1 MILWTLVHLS
11 RKISNRSRPKENLNI
26 LRYIVIE
33 MTNFDELE
41 KEQKQEK
48 TIQSVAQTSDKSIA
62 DVSLK
67 DVKFKLDS
75 NQTYE
80 QQAKDVVNAMA
91 TAKAV
96 EDEATVQALAK
107 GKQDELIGEQQSKV
121 KKTQKDF
128 IDAQTEVQKAEY
140 DSNKALFDTFNII
153 SHLPKWLQMIVVPLL
168 TPFYLIGVLVIKVP
182 CGFVRMLID
191 GIDGIICRYEK
202 ADERTRP
209 RIKVTVWII
218 LGIAIA
224 TAITLGV
231 LGGLKII

>member
-1 MILWTLVHLS
+1 MGIICEL
-11 RKISNRSRPKENLNI
+11 IGRSMA
-26 LRYIVIE
+26 IE
-33 MTNFDELE
+33 MIDFDKMEREQAEAEAKAKE
-41 KEQKQEK
+41 KAVQ
-48 TIQSVAQTSDKSIA
+48 VADTTDKPIA

-67 DVKFKLDS
+67 DVKFKLNT

-80 QQAKDVVNAMA
+80 EQAKDVVNAMA

-107 GKQDELIGEQQSKV
+107 GKQDELIGEQQAKITKT
-121 KKTQKDF
+121 KKDLKDSETELQKSEF
-128 IDAQTEVQKAEY
+128 
-140 DSNKALFDTFNII
+140 DSNKTLFDTFNIV

-209 RIKVTVWII
+209 RIKVAVWVIFG
-218 LGIAIA
+218 LA
-224 TAITLGV
+224 TAGAITLGV
-231 LGGLKII
+231 LSGLKII

>member
-1 MILWTLVHLS
+1 MA
-11 RKISNRSRPKENLNI
+11 
-26 LRYIVIE
+26 IE
-33 MTNFDELE
+33 MIDFDKLE
-41 KEQKQEK
+41 REQAEAKEKA
-48 TIQSVAQTSDKSIA
+48 IQVADTTDKPIA

-67 DVKFKLDS
+67 DVKFKLNT

-80 QQAKDVVNAMA
+80 EQAKDVVNAMA

-107 GKQDELIGEQQSKV
+107 GKQDELIGEQQAKITKT
-121 KKTQKDF
+121 KKDLKDSETELQKSEF
-128 IDAQTEVQKAEY
+128 
-140 DSNKALFDTFNII
+140 DSNKTLFDTFNIV

-218 LGIAIA
+218 FGLLVAG
-224 TAITLGV
+224 AITLGV

>member
-1 MILWTLVHLS
+1 MT
-11 RKISNRSRPKENLNI
+11 
-26 LRYIVIE
+26 IE
-33 MTNFDELE
+33 MIDFDKLE
-41 KEQKQEK
+41 QEQAEAKAKEKA
-48 TIQSVAQTSDKSIA
+48 IQSVAQTSEKSIA

-67 DVKFKLDS
+67 DVKFRLNS

-80 QQAKDVVNAMA
+80 QQAKDVVNVIA
-91 TAKAV
+91 TVKAV

-218 LGIAIA
+218 LGITII
-224 TAITLGV
+224 TAITLGI

>member
-1 MILWTLVHLS
+1 MA
-11 RKISNRSRPKENLNI
+11 
-26 LRYIVIE
+26 IE
-33 MTNFDELE
+33 MIDFDKLE
-41 KEQKQEK
+41 QEQAEAKAKEKA
-48 TIQSVAQTSDKSIA
+48 IQSVAQTSDKSIA

-67 DVKFKLDS
+67 DVKFRLNT

-80 QQAKDVVNAMA
+80 EQAKDVVNVIA
-91 TAKAV
+91 TVKAV

-128 IDAQTEVQKAEY
+128 INAQTEVQKAEY

-191 GIDGIICRYEK
+191 GVDGIICRYEK

-209 RIKVTVWII
+209 RIKVTIWII
-218 LGIAIA
+218 FGIAIA
-224 TAITLGV
+224 TAITLGI

>member
-1 MILWTLVHLS
+1 MA
-11 RKISNRSRPKENLNI
+11 
-26 LRYIVIE
+26 IE
-33 MTNFDELE
+33 MIDFDKMEREQAEAEAKE
-41 KEQKQEK
+41 KA
-48 TIQSVAQTSDKSIA
+48 IQVADTTDKPIA

-67 DVKFKLDS
+67 DVKFKLNT

-80 QQAKDVVNAMA
+80 EQAKDVVNAMA
-91 TAKAV
+91 TAKAG

-107 GKQDELIGEQQSKV
+107 GKQDELIGEQQAKITKT
-121 KKTQKDF
+121 KKDLKDSETELQKSEF
-128 IDAQTEVQKAEY
+128 
-140 DSNKALFDTFNII
+140 DSNKTLFDTFNIV

-209 RIKVTVWII
+209 RIKVAVWVIFG
-218 LGIAIA
+218 LA
-224 TAITLGV
+224 TAGAITLGV
-231 LGGLKII
+231 LSGLKII

>member
-1 MILWTLVHLS
+1 MA
-11 RKISNRSRPKENLNI
+11 
-26 LRYIVIE
+26 IE
-33 MTNFDELE
+33 MIDFDKLE
-41 KEQKQEK
+41 REQAEAKAQEK
-48 TIQSVAQTSDKSIA
+48 AIQVADTTDKPIA

-67 DVKFKLDS
+67 DVKFKLNTDQS
-75 NQTYE
+75 YE
-80 QQAKDVVNAMA
+80 AQAKDVVNAMA

-107 GKQDELIGEQQSKV
+107 GKQDELIGEQQAKITKT
-121 KKTQKDF
+121 KKDLKDSETELQKSEF
-128 IDAQTEVQKAEY
+128 
-140 DSNKALFDTFNII
+140 DSNKTLFDTFNIV

-218 LGIAIA
+218 FGLVVAGAIA
-224 TAITLGV
+224 LGV

>member
-1 MILWTLVHLS
+1 MGIICEL
-11 RKISNRSRPKENLNI
+11 IGRSM
-26 LRYIVIE
+26 IE

-48 TIQSVAQTSDKSIA
+48 AIQSAVQTSDKSIA

-67 DVKFKLDS
+67 DVKFRLNT
-75 NQTYE
+75 NQSYE
-80 QQAKDVVNAMA
+80 EQAKDAANAMA
-91 TAKAV
+91 VAQAV
-96 EDEATVQALAK
+96 QDETTINALAK
-107 GKQDELIGEQQSKV
+107 GKQDELIGEQQAKITKT
-121 KKTQKDF
+121 KKDLKDSETELQKSEF
-128 IDAQTEVQKAEY
+128 
-140 DSNKALFDTFNII
+140 DSNKTLFDTFNIV

-218 LGIAIA
+218 FGLLVAG
-224 TAITLGV
+224 AITLGV

>member
-1 MILWTLVHLS
+1 M
-11 RKISNRSRPKENLNI
+11 
-26 LRYIVIE
+26 IE

-41 KEQKQEK
+41 KEQKQKQE
-48 TIQSVAQTSDKSIA
+48 TAVQVANTTEKSIA
-62 DVSLK
+62 DVTLK
-67 DVKFKLDS
+67 DVKFRLDS

-80 QQAKDVVNAMA
+80 QQAKDVVNVIA
-91 TAKAV
+91 TVKAV

-128 IDAQTEVQKAEY
+128 INAQTEVQKAEY

-209 RIKVTVWII
+209 RIKVAVWVIFALVVAGAVV
-218 LGIAIA
+218 LG
-224 TAITLGV
+224 T

>member
-1 MILWTLVHLS
+1 MGIICEL
-11 RKISNRSRPKENLNI
+11 IGRSM
-26 LRYIVIE
+26 IE

-48 TIQSVAQTSDKSIA
+48 AIQSAAQTSDKSIA

-67 DVKFKLDS
+67 DVKFRLNT
-75 NQTYE
+75 NQSYE
-80 QQAKDVVNAMA
+80 EQAKDAANAMA
-91 TAKAV
+91 VAQAV
-96 EDEATVQALAK
+96 QDETTINALAK
-107 GKQDELIGEQQSKV
+107 GKQDELIGEQQAKITKT
-121 KKTQKDF
+121 KKDLKDSETELQKSEF
-128 IDAQTEVQKAEY
+128 
-140 DSNKALFDTFNII
+140 DSNKTLFDTFNIV

-218 LGIAIA
+218 FGLLVAG
-224 TAITLGV
+224 AITLGV

>member
-1 MILWTLVHLS
+1 M
-11 RKISNRSRPKENLNI
+11 
-26 LRYIVIE
+26 IE

-48 TIQSVAQTSDKSIA
+48 AVAVSDMSDKSIA

-80 QQAKDVVNAMA
+80 QQAKDVVNVIA
-91 TAKAV
+91 TVKAV

-128 IDAQTEVQKAEY
+128 INAQTEVQKAEY

-209 RIKVTVWII
+209 RIKVTVWVI

-224 TAITLGV
+224 TAITLGI

>member
-1 MILWTLVHLS
+1 MGIICEL
-11 RKISNRSRPKENLNI
+11 IGRSMA
-26 LRYIVIE
+26 IE
-33 MTNFDELE
+33 MIDFDKMEREQAEAEAEAKAKE
-41 KEQKQEK
+41 KA
-48 TIQSVAQTSDKSIA
+48 IQVADTTDKPIA

-67 DVKFKLDS
+67 DVKFRLNT

-80 QQAKDVVNAMA
+80 EQAKDVVNAMA

-107 GKQDELIGEQQSKV
+107 GKQDELIGEQQAKITKT
-121 KKTQKDF
+121 KKDLKDSETELQKSEF
-128 IDAQTEVQKAEY
+128 
-140 DSNKALFDTFNII
+140 DSNKTLFDTFNIV

-209 RIKVTVWII
+209 RIKVAVWVIFG
-218 LGIAIA
+218 LA
-224 TAITLGV
+224 TAGAITLGV
-231 LGGLKII
+231 LSGLKII

>member
-1 MILWTLVHLS
+1 M
-11 RKISNRSRPKENLNI
+11 
-26 LRYIVIE
+26 IE

-41 KEQKQEK
+41 KEQKQENAV
-48 TIQSVAQTSDKSIA
+48 QSVAQTSDKSIA

-67 DVKFKLDS
+67 DVKFRLNT

-80 QQAKDVVNAMA
+80 EQAKDVVNVIA
-91 TAKAV
+91 TVKAV

-128 IDAQTEVQKAEY
+128 INAQTEVQKAEY

-191 GIDGIICRYEK
+191 GVDGIICRYER

-218 LGIAIA
+218 FALVVASAVVLG
-224 TAITLGV
+224 T

>member
-1 MILWTLVHLS
+1 MA
-11 RKISNRSRPKENLNI
+11 
-26 LRYIVIE
+26 IE
-33 MTNFDELE
+33 MIDFDKLE
-41 KEQKQEK
+41 QEQAEAKAKEK
-48 TIQSVAQTSDKSIA
+48 TIQSVVQTSDKSIA

-67 DVKFKLDS
+67 DVKFRLNT

-80 QQAKDVVNAMA
+80 EQAKDVVNVIA
-91 TAKAV
+91 TVKAV

-128 IDAQTEVQKAEY
+128 INAQTEVQKAEY

-168 TPFYLIGVLVIKVP
+168 TPFYLVGVLVIKVP

-191 GIDGIICRYEK
+191 GVDGIICRYEK

-218 LGIAIA
+218 FGLLVAG
-224 TAITLGV
+224 AITLGV

>member
-1 MILWTLVHLS
+1 MGIICEL
-11 RKISNRSRPKENLNI
+11 IGRSMA
-26 LRYIVIE
+26 IE
-33 MTNFDELE
+33 MIDFDKLE
-41 KEQKQEK
+41 REQAEAKAQEK
-48 TIQSVAQTSDKSIA
+48 AMQVADTTDKPIA

-67 DVKFKLDS
+67 DVKFKLNTDQS
-75 NQTYE
+75 YE
-80 QQAKDVVNAMA
+80 AQAKDVVNAMA

-107 GKQDELIGEQQSKV
+107 GKQDELIGEQQAKITKT
-121 KKTQKDF
+121 KKDLKDSETELQKSEF
-128 IDAQTEVQKAEY
+128 
-140 DSNKALFDTFNII
+140 DSNKTLFDTFNIV

-218 LGIAIA
+218 FGLVVAGAIA
-224 TAITLGV
+224 LGV

>member
-1 MILWTLVHLS
+1 MAIDMID
-11 RKISNRSRPKENLNI
+11 
-26 LRYIVIE
+26 
-33 MTNFDELE
+33 FDKLE
-41 KEQKQEK
+41 REQAEAKAQEK
-48 TIQSVAQTSDKSIA
+48 AIQVADTTDKPIA

-67 DVKFKLDS
+67 DVKFRLNTDQS
-75 NQTYE
+75 YE
-80 QQAKDVVNAMA
+80 AQAKDVVNAMA

-96 EDEATVQALAK
+96 EDEATVTALAK
-107 GKQDELIGEQQSKV
+107 GKQDELIGEQQAKITKT
-121 KKTQKDF
+121 KKDLKDSETELQKSEF
-128 IDAQTEVQKAEY
+128 
-140 DSNKALFDTFNII
+140 DSNKTLFDTFNIV

-218 LGIAIA
+218 FGLVLAGAIA
-224 TAITLGV
+224 LGV

>member
-1 MILWTLVHLS
+1 M
-11 RKISNRSRPKENLNI
+11 
-26 LRYIVIE
+26 IE

-48 TIQSVAQTSDKSIA
+48 AIQSAAQTSDKSIA

-209 RIKVTVWII
+209 RIKVTVWVI

-224 TAITLGV
+224 TAITLGI

>member
-1 MILWTLVHLS
+1 MV
-11 RKISNRSRPKENLNI
+11 
-26 LRYIVIE
+26 E

-48 TIQSVAQTSDKSIA
+48 AVAVSDMSEKSMA

-67 DVKFKLDS
+67 DVHFKL
-75 NQTYE
+75 NTEQTYE
-80 QQAKDVVNAMA
+80 QQAKDVVNA
-91 TAKAV
+91 KAIA
-96 EDEATVQALAK
+96 DAVQDDDFIGVLAK
-107 GKQDELIGEQQSKV
+107 GKQNELIGEQQAKITKT
-121 KKTQKDF
+121 KKDLKDSE
-128 IDAQTEVQKAEY
+128 TELQRAEY
-140 DSNKALFDTFNII
+140 DSNKTLFDTFNIV
-153 SHLPKWLQMIVVPLL
+153 SHLPKWLQYIVVPLL
-168 TPFYLIGVLVIKVP
+168 TPFFLIGVLVIKVP

-218 LGIAIA
+218 LGITIA

>member
-1 MILWTLVHLS
+1 MA
-11 RKISNRSRPKENLNI
+11 
-26 LRYIVIE
+26 IE
-33 MTNFDELE
+33 MIDFDKLE
-41 KEQKQEK
+41 QEQAEAKEKA
-48 TIQSVAQTSDKSIA
+48 IQVADTTDKPIA

-67 DVKFKLDS
+67 DVKFKLNT

-80 QQAKDVVNAMA
+80 EQAKDVVNAMA

-107 GKQDELIGEQQSKV
+107 GKQDELIGEQQAKITKT
-121 KKTQKDF
+121 KKDLKDSETELQKSEF
-128 IDAQTEVQKAEY
+128 
-140 DSNKALFDTFNII
+140 DSNKTLFDTFNIV

-191 GIDGIICRYEK
+191 GVDGIICRYEK

-218 LGIAIA
+218 FGLAVAG
-224 TAITLGV
+224 AITLGV

>member
-1 MILWTLVHLS
+1 MA
-11 RKISNRSRPKENLNI
+11 
-26 LRYIVIE
+26 IE
-33 MTNFDELE
+33 MIDFDKMEREQAEAEAEAEAKE
-41 KEQKQEK
+41 KA
-48 TIQSVAQTSDKSIA
+48 IQVADTTDKPIA

-67 DVKFKLDS
+67 DVKFKLNT

-80 QQAKDVVNAMA
+80 EQAKDVVNAMA

-107 GKQDELIGEQQSKV
+107 GKQDELIGEQQTKITKT
-121 KKTQKDF
+121 KKDLKDSETELQKSEF
-128 IDAQTEVQKAEY
+128 
-140 DSNKALFDTFNII
+140 DSNKTLFDTFNIV

-209 RIKVTVWII
+209 RIKVAVWVIFG
-218 LGIAIA
+218 LA
-224 TAITLGV
+224 TAGAITLGV
-231 LGGLKII
+231 LSGLKII

>member
-1 MILWTLVHLS
+1 M
-11 RKISNRSRPKENLNI
+11 
-26 LRYIVIE
+26 IE
-33 MTNFDELE
+33 MINFDEPE

-48 TIQSVAQTSDKSIA
+48 AIRSIAQTSDKSIA

-209 RIKVTVWII
+209 RIKVAVWVIFG
-218 LGIAIA
+218 LA
-224 TAITLGV
+224 TAGAITLGV